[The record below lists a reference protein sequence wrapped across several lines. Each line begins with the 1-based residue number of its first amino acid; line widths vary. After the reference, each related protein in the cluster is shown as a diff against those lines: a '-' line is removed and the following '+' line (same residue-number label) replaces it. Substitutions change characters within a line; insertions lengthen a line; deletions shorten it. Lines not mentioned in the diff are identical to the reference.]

1 MDKRCGFCGGSM
13 VTVRTDALYCT
24 TRCRVAGNR
33 RKAREAGKFP
43 VELTS
48 KSRFVRWDI
57 RARNGKDTKVP
68 LTTAGRAAS
77 STDPATW
84 VSFDAARASSVGRG
98 FGFVLGEGI
107 GCIDLDDALIDG
119 GVTPWAQAV
128 LDANPNTFVEVSQSG
143 NGLHVFGLLAE
154 GPGRKIRD
162 GRNIE
167 WYSVGRY
174 IALTG
179 VRFGAAPPRLA
190 PLVLP
195 V

>member
-1 MDKRCGFCGGSM
+1 M
-13 VTVRTDALYCT
+13 VTVRSDALYCA

-33 RKAREAGKFP
+33 RRAREATTFP
-43 VELTS
+43 LELVS
-48 KSRFVRWDI
+48 KPRFVRWDL
-57 RARNGKDTKVP
+57 RARNGKATKVP
-68 LTTAGRAAS
+68 LTVSGRAAS
-77 STDPATW
+77 STDPGTW
-84 VSFDAARASSVGRG
+84 VSFDTARSSTVGRG
-98 FGFVLGEGI
+98 FGFVLGEGV
-107 GCIDLDDALIDG
+107 GCIDLDDALEA
-119 GVTPWAQAV
+119 GVVAPWAQLV
-128 LDANPNTFVEVSQSG
+128 LDANPHTFVEVSQSG
-143 NGLHVFGLLAE
+143 NGLHVFGLLDE

-179 VRFGAAPPRLA
+179 VRFGAAPSRLA

>member
-1 MDKRCGFCGGSM
+1 MDKRCEYCGGTM
-13 VTVRTDALYCT
+13 VTVRADARFCT
-24 TRCRVAGNR
+24 QKCGVYFR
-33 RKAREAGKFP
+33 RQLSKLP
-43 VELTS
+43 SELTS
-48 KSRFVRWDI
+48 KARFVRWKLAI
-57 RARNGKDTKVP
+57 RRGKETKVP
-68 LTTAGRAAS
+68 LTVDGRAGS
-77 STDPATW
+77 STDPRTW
-84 VSFDAARASSVGRG
+84 STFTEARASSVGKG

-107 GCIDLDDALIDG
+107 GCIDLDHALVDG
-119 GVTPWAQAV
+119 VVAPWAQAV
-128 LDANPNTFVEVSQSG
+128 LDANPDTFVEISQSG
-143 NGLHVFGLLAE
+143 TGLHVFGYLAE

-179 VRFGAAPPRLA
+179 VRFGAAPSRLA